1 MAGQFELKIRE
12 FAERAKENADKAV
25 RQVALEVSSRVIV
38 RSPVDTGRF
47 RANWQLGVD
56 SPLAGALLTTD
67 KTGAETKSRIIA
79 ALPKDAAGHVI
90 YVTNNLPYAM
100 RLEYGFNGTDSLGR
114 TYAQAPKGM
123 VRLTLAEFSS
133 IVDGAA
139 KAVNP

>member
-12 FAERAKENADKAV
+12 FAERAKANADQAV
-25 RQVALEVSSRVIV
+25 RQVELEVSSRVIV

-67 KTGAETKSRIIA
+67 KTGAETKSRILA
-79 ALPKDAAGHVI
+79 ALPKDATAHVVYI
-90 YVTNNLPYAM
+90 TNNLPYAR
-100 RLEYGFNGTDSLGR
+100 RLEYGWS
-114 TYAQAPKGM
+114 AQAPNGM
-123 VRLTLAEFSS
+123 VRLTLAEFSG